1 MQRKG
6 KLWCSNA
13 RKPQQGER
21 QKIHRE
27 KSHAAGTKRERAGGL
42 HDGSKSSAE
51 FGPSQHSQIQGKLS
65 DIEPAGNCN
74 GVLRR

>member
-1 MQRKG
+1 MHWKG
-6 KLWCSNA
+6 KLWRSNA
-13 RKPQQGER
+13 CKPQQGEW

-51 FGPSQHSQIQGKLS
+51 FGPS
-65 DIEPAGNCN
+65 
-74 GVLRR
+74 